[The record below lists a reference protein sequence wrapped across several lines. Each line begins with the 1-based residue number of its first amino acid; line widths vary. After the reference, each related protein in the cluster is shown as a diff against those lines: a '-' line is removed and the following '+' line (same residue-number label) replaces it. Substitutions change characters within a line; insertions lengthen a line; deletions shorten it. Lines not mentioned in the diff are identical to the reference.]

1 MPPILACGVIRRL
14 LVALAALA
22 ILAGAATLVV
32 PRARSAWQQWRAF
45 RLPAALRL
53 EEVPLDL
60 SARFEHA
67 AVVAEPGDDPIRTG
81 PIQPGHVDDADE
93 ENRPAIIAP
102 PGSRFHFQVDVPA
115 ATRLR
120 FAIGVQGKLDIDPA
134 RSGVRFAVDVDGQR
148 RFARVLNPASR
159 HRDRQWLTEEIDLA
173 PFSGRTVDVV
183 FSTERENPAAPPAG
197 IPGWSHLRLVRA
209 REVARQP
216 AQPTRPNV
224 LVVLVDTL
232 RADALGCYG
241 ALPSLT
247 PSVDALAR
255 RGVVFE
261 QAISQAAWTSPSVA
275 SVFTGLYPRSHGVIG
290 ERFDGPPM
298 DDGTPGSMFLADPL
312 TTLAETASE
321 SGVTTVAVSGN
332 PLVSRGLNFSQGFE
346 TFVEF
351 SWNRMHSDW
360 IPAETIADTFLT
372 WLARNRQHRFFGYL
386 QFMEPHDPYRPKAA
400 PKAPP
405 GVRPVVADGRPARL
419 PNETTG
425 GTDLLPPAELDYLRL
440 LYRQEVGEWDAAFG
454 RLMAGL
460 EAEGVLDSTVV
471 IFTADHGEE
480 FQEHGRLRHVIH
492 LYDELIHVPLVIAG
506 PGLSPRR
513 VTDAAQLI
521 DLFPTVAAMLGVAA
535 SADLPGHDLFRPRP
549 TTAAISETRF
559 GSTPD
564 RVTTPLVALRTGSWK
579 LIWGPALGHYELYD
593 LATDPGEHQNRYGTV
608 AESETLAKVLVDW
621 RASLPRPPAA
631 APVAPGVRDQLR
643 ALGYVD

>member
-1 MPPILACGVIRRL
+1 MPPVLACGVIRRL

-22 ILAGAATLVV
+22 VLAGAATLVV
-32 PRARSAWQQWRAF
+32 PWATTTLMRWRAF
-45 RLPAALRL
+45 RLTAALRL

-67 AVVAEPGDDPIRTG
+67 AVVAEAGDDPVRTG
-81 PIQPGHVDDADE
+81 SIQPGHIDDADE
-93 ENRPAIIAP
+93 ESRPAIIAP
-102 PGSRFHFQVDVPA
+102 PASRFHFPVDVPMDA
-115 ATRLR
+115 RLR
-120 FAIGVQGKLDIDPA
+120 FAIGVQGKLEIDPD
-134 RSGVRFAVDVDGQR
+134 RSGIRFAVDVDGQR
-148 RFARVLNPASR
+148 RFERILNPASR
-159 HRDRQWLTEEIDLA
+159 HRDRQWVTEEIDLA

-197 IPGWSHLRLVRA
+197 LPGWSHLRLVRA

-216 AQPTRPNV
+216 AEPTKPNV
-224 LVVLVDTL
+224 LIVLVDTL

-241 ALPSLT
+241 AQPSLT
-247 PSVDALAR
+247 PSVDSLAR
-255 RGVVFE
+255 RGLVFE
-261 QAISQAAWTSPSVA
+261 QAISQASWTSPSVA
-275 SVFTGLYPRSHGVIG
+275 SVFTGLYPRSHGVVG

-312 TTLAETASE
+312 TTLAETAS
-321 SGVTTVAVSGN
+321 SGGVTTVAVSGN

-351 SWNRMHSDW
+351 SWNRTRSDW

-372 WLARNRQHRFFGYL
+372 WLARNRQHRFLAYL
-386 QFMEPHDPYRPKAA
+386 QFMEPHDPYRPKSP
-400 PKAPP
+400 PKAPL

-425 GTDLLPPAELDYLRL
+425 GTDLLPAAEVDYLRL
-440 LYRQEVGEWDAAFG
+440 LYRQEVAQWDAAFG
-454 RLMAGL
+454 KLLDGL
-460 EAEGVLDSTVV
+460 AAEGVLDSTFV

-513 VTDAAQLI
+513 VADQAQLI
-521 DLFPTVAAMLGVAA
+521 DLFPTVAAMLGVDAP
-535 SADLPGHDLFRPRP
+535 ADLPGHHLFRPHP
-549 TTAAISETRF
+549 TTVAISETRF

-564 RVTTPLVALRTGSWK
+564 RVTTPLVSLRTENWK
-579 LIWGPALGHYELYD
+579 LIWGPSLGHYVLYE
-593 LATDPGEHQNRYGTV
+593 LATDPGEHQNRYGTA
-608 AESETLAKVLVDW
+608 AESETLAKALVDW
-621 RASLPRPPAA
+621 RASLPRPPAT
-631 APVAPGVRDQLR
+631 APMAPGVRDKLR
-643 ALGYVD
+643 DLGYID